1 MSTPEGKATAPKSAH
16 PHAMRILSRKP
27 LTTGRAAWIIAWV
40 TVLMTIISGVL
51 IHLTDKQNYP
61 GIGDGLW
68 WAIQTVTTVGYG
80 DLVPTSTTGRFIAAL
95 VMVVGIGFLTVIT
108 AAITSTFIESGRR
121 RLQATRTDTVSA
133 KLDQIGTRLD
143 AIEATLKSIS
153 GHRDDAPR

>member
-1 MSTPEGKATAPKSAH
+1 MSTPEEKATAPKTAH
-16 PHAMRILSRKP
+16 PHAMRILSRQP
-27 LTTGRAAWIIAWV
+27 LTTGRAAWIISCV

-61 GIGDGLW
+61 EIGDGLW

-80 DLVPTSTTGRFIAAL
+80 DVVPTSTTGRFIAAL
-95 VMVVGIGFLTVIT
+95 VMVVGIGFLTVVT

-121 RLQATRTDTVSA
+121 RLQVTRTDTVSA
-133 KLDQIGTRLD
+133 KLDQMSTRLD
-143 AIEATLKSIS
+143 AIEATLKNIS